1 MVTDKTEFVGDRCS
15 LPIFLTLELQPI
27 MFDTPDYVCPTIYI
41 LGPCLE
47 FSLSYIFQ
55 ANHSGEHCRIGYGTI
70 SRARG
75 KSDSLGELLQ
85 KKRTGVDFQL
95 SQLLYNLLIQ
105 CNWVFAIWSGPLILI
120 KSRICKIHKS
130 GYGTV
135 FNIT

>member
-1 MVTDKTEFVGDRCS
+1 M
-15 LPIFLTLELQPI
+15 LLTLELQPI

-85 KKRTGVDFQL
+85 KNKADFQL

-105 CNWVFAIWSGPLILI
+105 RNWVFVIWSGPLILI
-120 KSRICKIHKS
+120 KSRICKIPKS